1 MWVNFLSVNTC
12 LLSHAA
18 VDFYGNTGGGGYL
31 TGGSPF
37 GSTSGSPGGLG
48 RVRSGYP
55 TFYFLSL
62 TFPIAGNSFAV
73 HSTHYRETILPSY
86 TGSPGCRLDA
96 RKYGVRSCALFIWV
110 SSIPFLNDSA
120 QVTLVGHVVS
130 VQKQATNCV
139 YKLSDGTGAL
149 EVRHWSDSISQD
161 DGDDEDEVK

>member
-1 MWVNFLSVNTC
+1 MNFLSVNTRH
-12 LLSHAA
+12 LSHAA

-55 TFYFLSL
+55 TFYFPSL
-62 TFPIAGNSFAV
+62 TFFIAGHSFAV
-73 HSTHYRETILPSY
+73 HSTHYCETILPSH
-86 TGSPGCRLDA
+86 TSSPGCGLDA
-96 RKYGVRSCALFIWV
+96 RKYGVRPCALFIWV
-110 SSIPFLNDSA
+110 PSILFLNASA
-120 QVTLVGHVVS
+120 QVTLVGHIVS